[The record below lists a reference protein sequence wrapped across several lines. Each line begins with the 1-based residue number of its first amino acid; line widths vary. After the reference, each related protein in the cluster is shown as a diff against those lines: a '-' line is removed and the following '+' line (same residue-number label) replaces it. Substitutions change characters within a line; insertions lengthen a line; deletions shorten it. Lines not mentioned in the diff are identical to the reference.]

1 MKLAFNVFVKKL
13 VIFTLLLGLISF
25 VIGAF
30 MPKQFVTPAMPFLLI
45 FFFAITAFTFYL
57 ALKAFTQKTSRF
69 ANFFMISVFA
79 KLLLYV
85 SIIIIYAFINTSDII
100 SFIITFFIFYI
111 FFTSFETIAIMRAQK
126 SNR

>member
-1 MKLAFNVFVKKL
+1 MKLAFNIFIKKL
-13 VIFTLLLGLISF
+13 IIFTLLLGLLSYLVEYLI
-25 VIGAF
+25 
-30 MPKQFVTPAMPFLLI
+30 PKQFVTPAMPFLLI

-57 ALKAFTQKTSRF
+57 ALKAFTQKTSRY
-69 ANFFMISVFA
+69 ANFFMISVFL

-85 SIIIIYAFINTSDII
+85 SIIIIYAFINTGDII

-111 FFTSFETIAIMRAQK
+111 FFTSFETFAIVKAQK